1 LTAILEASLDEEDW
15 QDVHNPLG
23 TMSKYCEA
31 DGVNVYRSTR
41 LGSISIGHAVLGSNK
56 CVSSSV
62 QPAASSRKVSQ
73 KVEALWRKD
82 KSILRSGAIQS
93 PLHLRLNFLSNTN
106 IPLLHNPKPQKAKR
120 KIETEYEN
128 GKQRKNK

>member
-1 LTAILEASLDEEDW
+1 MTAILEAPLDEKDW
-15 QDVHNPLG
+15 QDVRNPLG
-23 TMSKYCEA
+23 TTSKYCEA

-41 LGSISIGHAVLGSNK
+41 LGSISIEHAVLGSNK

-73 KVEALWRKD
+73 EVEALWRKD

-93 PLHLRLNFLSNTN
+93 PLHLKLIQLFFKYKYSSS
-106 IPLLHNPKPQKAKR
+106 P
-120 KIETEYEN
+120 
-128 GKQRKNK
+128 